1 MNRATTTKLLLLFWA
16 FLFPVYAFSQFNETF
31 SGAGITSNNPW
42 TGDLHLFRINDY
54 GQLQFSSPEKEAGSA
69 SLSVSIPHAKTMA
82 WEMDVKL
89 DFETSNSNNLRIYV
103 HASEQDTFYIQVGNN
118 DQEISFYEKK
128 SKAKSIIPGPEFLK
142 GQFISI
148 RLTLEDDRKWTLYTR
163 QGEESR
169 FQKEGEY
176 NLSKPL
182 GDEQEALLFFNFR
195 YVKARISNFYIDNIK
210 VTNSISEIPAPLP
223 PTTPKQSVDLEL
235 QDIKQIDAKEL
246 QFIFNQPVDISKAAC
261 TIDNTIDVKDI
272 GYGKEKTIVTTRLP
286 LSLEEGKEYI
296 FTWKALYDL
305 EGNVFP
311 AKNWSVEYKNDKKD
325 TPPSQSK
332 PGQVLINEVM
342 ANPKGLT
349 AFPETEYVELYNLS
363 DTSVSLEGWAFIYDE
378 KETIIPSGYTLPP
391 KGYAVL
397 YRAGRDINVDKPSQ
411 AIGLEKFPA
420 ALANTGKTLVLKDAS
435 GLQIDRFDYPAAK
448 AGVSWERL
456 ADSCYLS
463 TDIRG
468 GTPGS
473 VNSNPDNTV
482 DPPQPGQ
489 PTSETDVVAPG
500 DIVFNEILFNPFA
513 GGSEYIELFN
523 RSNRAISLAG
533 LAIASR
539 KEDGTLNSYYSLSSI
554 TAPINA
560 GGFALLTK
568 NKEGVVSF
576 YLIKNPEAVHELKLP
591 ILTNTTATLVLF
603 NQKKESIVDEISY
616 SSKWHDPSVKDQ
628 KGVALERISP
638 KGKTQDAANWTSA
651 TALAGYGTPG
661 YENSQLGSDNN
672 PNASDISAPTE
683 REDGLYH
690 IIYHLDGSGYSCR
703 AYIFDMSGKQV
714 AQIANHELLGTSGEI
729 TWDGRTPTG
738 NKLRAG
744 VYIFFIELYST
755 TGKTIQSKKVFLV
768 R

>member
-1 MNRATTTKLLLLFWA
+1 MNRTIAMKLLALFWA

-42 TGDLHLFRINDY
+42 TGDLNLFRINDY
-54 GQLQFSSPEKEAGSA
+54 GQFQFSSPEKKAGSA
-69 SLSVSIPHAKTMA
+69 SLSVSIPHEKTMT

-89 DFETSNSNNLRIYV
+89 DFKTSNSNNLRIYV

-128 SKAKSIIPGPEFLK
+128 SKAESLISGRTLLK
-142 GQFISI
+142 DQFISI

-163 QGEESR
+163 KREESH
-169 FQKEGEY
+169 FQNEGEY
-176 NLSKPL
+176 NLSQPL
-182 GDEQEALLFFNFR
+182 GDGQEALLFFNFR

-210 VTNSISEIPAPLP
+210 VTNGISEIPDPLP
-223 PTTPKQSVDLEL
+223 PTTPEQPVDLEL
-235 QDIKQIDAKEL
+235 QDIKQMDAKEL
-246 QFIFNQPVDISKAAC
+246 QFIFNQPVDISKATC
-261 TIDNTIDVKDI
+261 TIDDTIDVKDI
-272 GYGKEKTIVTTRLP
+272 GYGNEKSIVNTRLP

-305 EGNVFP
+305 EGNAFP
-311 AKNWSVEYKNDKKD
+311 TKNWGVEYENDKED
-325 TPPSQSK
+325 IPPSQSK

-363 DTSVSLEGWAFIYDE
+363 DASVSLKGWTFIYDG
-378 KETIIPSGYTLPP
+378 KETMIPSDYILPP

-397 YRAGRDINVDKPSQ
+397 YKAGRDINVDKPSQ

-420 ALANTGKTLVLKDAS
+420 ALANTGKTLALKDAS
-435 GLQIDRFDYPAAK
+435 GSQIDRFDYPAAK
-448 AGVSWERL
+448 AGISWERL
-456 ADSCYLS
+456 AESCYLS

-473 VNSNPDNTV
+473 ANSNPDNIV
-482 DPPQPGQ
+482 NPPEPGL
-489 PTSETDVVAPG
+489 PTPEPDAVASG
-500 DIVFNEILFNPFA
+500 DIVFNEILPNPFT

-523 RSNRAISLAG
+523 RSNRAIPLTG

-539 KEDGTLNSYYSLSSI
+539 KEDGTLNGYYSLSSI
-554 TAPINA
+554 TAPIIA

-568 NKEGVVSF
+568 NKEGVASF
-576 YLIKNPEAVHELKLP
+576 YLLKNPEAVYELKLP
-591 ILTNTTATLVLF
+591 TLTNTTATLVLF
-603 NQKKESIVDEISY
+603 NQKEGSIVDEIAY
-616 SSKWHDPSVKDQ
+616 SSKWHNPSVKDQ

-638 KGKTQDAANWTSA
+638 KGKTQDATNWTSA

-661 YENSQLGSDNN
+661 YENSQFDSDDN
-672 PNASDISAPTE
+672 PNASDISAPAQ
-683 REDGLYH
+683 REDGLYY

-729 TWDGRTPTG
+729 TWDGRAATG
-738 NKLRAG
+738 NKLRSG
-744 VYIFFIELYST
+744 VYIFFIELYNT
-755 TGKTIQSKKVFLV
+755 NGKTIQSKKVFLV